1 MILKKC
7 APVLYLILFSS
18 SIYAQTDTIKVCT
31 YNLLNYGNAANPYKK
46 KDSLLKPI
54 LQAINP
60 QIAGFNEISTALPAL
75 YDTLEADFP
84 IAVVRGPVHN
94 TNSQTQLNA
103 LYWQQG
109 KFHLLKDTSICH
121 NLRDIVAYNLYY
133 DYPGLATFRDTTRL
147 TVIVAHLKASNT
159 AQDRADRAAEAS
171 AVAAYLSSLNQPANY
186 ILMGDLNIY
195 TSNEAAYQN
204 LINPINLLARLND
217 PINRLGNWN
226 ASAAFADVATQSLR
240 SAALPDGGA
249 SGGLDS
255 RFDFILVSDP
265 ILNGSKGIRYIPGSY
280 SAYGNDGQ
288 HYNKALIDLPA
299 NSSVAQ
305 SMAQRLYD
313 LSDHLPV
320 VASFAFTP
328 LHLMPNSITEVT
340 EVDEGIRS
348 IAAVNPFGSTIQL
361 IRPTEQMGKAIGYR
375 LISIEG
381 KVIEEGLLM
390 PGELKITLRAE
401 VAGGLYFL
409 QLRDE
414 AGRTAFLKLVHR

>member
-1 MILKKC
+1 
-7 APVLYLILFSS
+7 
-18 SIYAQTDTIKVCT
+18 
-31 YNLLNYGNAANPYKK
+31 
-46 KDSLLKPI
+46 
-54 LQAINP
+54 
-60 QIAGFNEISTALPAL
+60 
-75 YDTLEADFP
+75 LEADFP
-84 IAVVRGPVHN
+84 IAVARGPVYN

-103 LYWQQG
+103 FYWQQG
-109 KFHLLKDTSICH
+109 KFHLLKDTSICY
-121 NLRDIVAYNLYY
+121 NLRDIVAYKLYY
-133 DYPGLATFRDTTRL
+133 DYPGLATFRDTTEL

-159 AQDRADRAAEAS
+159 AQDRADRVAEAN
-171 AVAAYLSSLNQPANY
+171 AVAAYLSSLNQSANY

-204 LINPINLLARLND
+204 LINPTNLLARLND
-217 PINRLGNWN
+217 PINRPGNWN

-240 SAALPDGGA
+240 LAALPDGGA

-255 RFDFILVSDP
+255 RFDFMLVSDP

-288 HYNKALIDLPA
+288 HYNKALTDLPA

-313 LSDHLPV
+313 MSDHLPV

-328 LHLMPNSITEVT
+328 LHLIPNSITEVN
-340 EVDEGIRS
+340 EGIRS

-375 LISIEG
+375 LVSIEG
-381 KVIEEGLLM
+381 KVIEEGLLL
-390 PGELKITLRAE
+390 PGEQKITLRAE

-409 QLRDE
+409 QLHDE
-414 AGRTAFLKLVHR
+414 AGSTAFLKLVHR